1 MKNNLAETLRNRFQ
15 ATKLNDRPVCL
26 HSQNTKHVK
35 AHPLKQRLHRFRVS
49 VGAISSYC
57 ATRAAKVGN
66 GGNQYPF
73 QSNTEMK
80 SGPKTSNPHNTPGES
95 TAQPKKYQTTLHTA
109 TRAGEAWHCLS
120 CASHNRC
127 FRNFRVG
134 QRTKLKARS
143 QDLLTL
149 SVDRGLGSPT

>member
-1 MKNNLAETLRNRFQ
+1 MMCQWFVMPNFACGNCTGWIPGVLKNNLVETLRNRFQ

-80 SGPKTSNPHNTPGES
+80 SGPKTSNPPTLQERVQPSPRNIKQHSILLRGPGKPGIVCPVLRITGAS
-95 TAQPKKYQTTLHTA
+95 A
-109 TRAGEAWHCLS
+109 TSE
-120 CASHNRC
+120 
-127 FRNFRVG
+127 
-134 QRTKLKARS
+134 
-143 QDLLTL
+143 
-149 SVDRGLGSPT
+149 